1 MNKYKNFRR
10 WGYIM
15 ILLGNTALPQEPP
28 LENSE
33 LEAIGAIISEPELL
47 EPKLPPLETE
57 TPPPFRAELEELRAR
72 LEKITAERDDAVS
85 NLQRLRADVE
95 VIHHAQI
102 TAQERATGLTIDLR
116 AARGRIT
123 VLENNLQAAQEHEQE
138 QNAVLNER
146 ETQRA
151 DAMEAARSCGEN
163 LVNSEHRVRNTE
175 ASISRLSQENSD
187 QRKQLDSIHKQLAES
202 ENNLIHARAQINS
215 QEIMI
220 NGVNQQLVQRDE
232 NIKTLQDRLQ
242 ENNESLS
249 ITQKQLAESQNQ
261 LTQLQTQLH
270 ERDTALQ
277 EMKLQLFQREE
288 NIQNLQSQLRER
300 ENSLADTQQQ
310 LAESR
315 NQLTQ
320 LQTQLHDRDTALQ
333 EMKLQ
338 LSQREEN
345 IQGLQLQLREHEN
358 SLANMQQQVKENEA
372 IIVKLR
378 TELSAVT
385 QERDNI
391 QTRLTTVEQ
400 EKVELQTTLTKAK
413 QDWTELN
420 ATHQNLDE
428 RYQYLMTTLAPI
440 DGGNMDIKTA
450 QSRAIEINNNY
461 RSLWK
466 KHLRRVRDPGLMNQ
480 IIETR
485 RNLFFAQY
493 QVMRI
498 NGGGELYILRPNDS
512 LSILARLAYGD
523 GSRIAEIRK
532 ANSHLLDS
540 NEPLLVG
547 TTLVV
552 P

>member
-270 ERDTALQ
+270 
-277 EMKLQLFQREE
+277 
-288 NIQNLQSQLRER
+288 
-300 ENSLADTQQQ
+300 
-310 LAESR
+310 
-315 NQLTQ
+315 
-320 LQTQLHDRDTALQ
+320 DRDTALQ